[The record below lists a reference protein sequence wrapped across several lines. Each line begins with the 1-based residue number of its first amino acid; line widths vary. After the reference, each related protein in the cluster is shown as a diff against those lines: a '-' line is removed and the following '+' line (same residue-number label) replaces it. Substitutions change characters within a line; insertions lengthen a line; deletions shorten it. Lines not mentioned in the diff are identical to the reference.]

1 MHNIVQKDKEQ
12 YFDNF
17 TNQLRTL
24 HTDYRQLSK
33 KVVKLDGNEEFLEEK
48 NRKMKERDL
57 IRDKCEDSE
66 RNSSIVFEKYLS
78 LKR

>member
-1 MHNIVQKDKEQ
+1 LREEIDNYHVSVHNIVQKDKDQ

-57 IRDKCEDSE
+57 IRD
-66 RNSSIVFEKYLS
+66 
-78 LKR
+78 

>member
-17 TNQLRTL
+17 TNHLRTL